1 MNYRLHFASLE
12 LEGDIPCHILKDKIE
27 LNWFL
32 LAERQ
37 KYDCVYLVSLF
48 GEIFVTDNVLCV
60 MNFIEKFT
68 FKPENLN
75 PMNLPQEFMDEVNE
89 LIKNYSPPDIDLFVQ
104 EYESFEDAYKV
115 ALDMQEIKPLCYS
128 RNRFSNN

>member
-1 MNYRLHFASLE
+1 
-12 LEGDIPCHILKDKIE
+12 
-27 LNWFL
+27 
-32 LAERQ
+32 
-37 KYDCVYLVSLF
+37 VSLF
-48 GEIFVTDNVLCV
+48 GEVFVTDNVLCV